1 MGNISDKK
9 IVLTE
14 EIYTLCLSYI
24 IERDFYSNLN
34 QLQDKLSQICTEL
47 EIPFD
52 KGDNLVNFLLNSEYR
67 IDLNLNLDTFLSIY
81 TSEDNQS
88 YEKIVEKYE
97 LKRNELIRKLEQV
110 NSKQLRIEDKEP
122 QDILLIKDNEYK
134 KVEGWKHKAQNS
146 LMLLPDTKSLNTNNS
161 QLINSRAAPK
171 QILYN
176 NTRLDDVQVILLY
189 LCHLKL
195 IYFYRLSWKTYHM

>member
-1 MGNISDKK
+1 MGNNSDKK

-14 EIYTLCLSYI
+14 EVYTLCLSYI

-47 EIPFD
+47 EIPYEQ
-52 KGDNLVNFLLNSEYR
+52 GDNLLNFLLNSEYR

-97 LKRNELIRKLEQV
+97 LKRNELIKKLEQV

-122 QDILLIKDNEYK
+122 QDLLLIKDNEYK
-134 KVEGWKHKAQNS
+134 KVEGWKYKAQNS
-146 LMLLPDTKSLNTNNS
+146 LILLPDTKFLNANNS
-161 QLINSRAAPK
+161 QLTNTRAAHK

-176 NTRLDDVQVILLY
+176 NTRLDDVQVILPY
-189 LCHLKL
+189 LCYSKINKFL
-195 IYFYRLSWKTYHM
+195 